1 MSRRIS
7 ASRGAAA
14 APRPWKLLGRKSVFR
29 AKPWFEVFREK
40 LRLPSGRVLDD
51 YYTIQMP
58 DFAVVAAFDKKG
70 RVLMERHYRRGLD
83 AVCWALP
90 AGYVDPGETA
100 LAAAKRELLEET
112 GCKASRWKSLGR
124 FHLNGN
130 RGCGRAALFLARA
143 TEQVREPLV
152 SDIEECALAWL
163 SPERALSLLTDGRPA
178 TVCSV
183 AALALARSEK
193 SK

>member
-1 MSRRIS
+1 
-7 ASRGAAA
+7 
-14 APRPWKLLGRKSVFR
+14 
-29 AKPWFEVFREK
+29 
-40 LRLPSGRVLDD
+40 
-51 YYTIQMP
+51 
-58 DFAVVAAFDKKG
+58 
-70 RVLMERHYRRGLD
+70 
-83 AVCWALP
+83 
-90 AGYVDPGETA
+90 
-100 LAAAKRELLEET
+100 
-112 GCKASRWKSLGR
+112 
-124 FHLNGN
+124 LNGN

-163 SPERALSLLTDGRPA
+163 SPERALALLTDGRPA

>member
-7 ASRGAAA
+7 ARRGDAAS
-14 APRPWKLLGRKSVFR
+14 PRPWKLLGRKSVFR
-29 AKPWFEVFREK
+29 AEPWFEVFREK

-51 YYTIQMP
+51 YYTIRMP

-112 GCKASRWKSLGR
+112 GCRASRWKRLGR

-130 RGCGRAALFLARA
+130 RGCGRAALFLARRTA
-143 TEQVREPLV
+143 RVQDPR
-152 SDIEECALAWL
+152 SDDLEECSLRWMR
-163 SPERALSLLTDGRPA
+163 PERALALLTDGRPA

-183 AALALARSEK
+183 AALALALRG
-193 SK
+193 